1 MGVLPVAEVGASA
14 PRTSAER
21 AAEEA
26 PIRRV
31 RALRQA
37 ACCALRPRAAKPA
50 RVRLFPESPQPSTGE
65 LGYRDSRRHLL
76 LIDPPPQGRK
86 RERTCGVACR
96 VSKARRNT
104 ATCPIEHAC
113 ARGVPCTLFWGSR
126 YIQDSALGCP
136 LIGWADAAAHC
147 ASEWSSCVI
156 KQAKARTSLAL
167 SLPPHAWRLAPSV
180 PPPPPRLQPKL
191 QLPPA
196 PAHTSCT
203 DTAAQNRATPRR
215 TSSSSCLRRFLQAS
229 SRSLA
234 CLRRHGAAVLK
245 RAARMAQGRYL
256 QCFTTI

>member
-1 MGVLPVAEVGASA
+1 VRGSRHRGSAGWQVGVLPVAEVGASA

-96 VSKARRNT
+96 VGKARRNT

-126 YIQDSALGCP
+126 YIQGSALGCP

-147 ASEWSSCVI
+147 ASEWSALCDQTSQSAHISC
-156 KQAKARTSLAL
+156 SLA
-167 SLPPHAWRLAPSV
+167 ATARLA
-180 PPPPPRLQPKL
+180 
-191 QLPPA
+191 
-196 PAHTSCT
+196 SCSFCS
-203 DTAAQNRATPRR
+203 AA
-215 TSSSSCLRRFLQAS
+215 AS
-229 SRSLA
+229 SVAIAAAAAA
-234 CLRRHGAAVLK
+234 CACAHVVHRHG
-245 RAARMAQGRYL
+245 RAEPSHASSHL
-256 QCFTTI
+256 LI